1 MGVDGR
7 SISRRR
13 IGIGCG
19 HRRVIRGHG
28 SDTRHDTVVPTTFD
42 GEEVTRV
49 CSCSGWQLA
58 EPSIMNLS
66 LSEAR
71 IHSLS
76 ASAAFLCPSLSLVF
90 FCRRPISTVG
100 KLLRHCVLPHSFYV
114 LSFIHMSPCVSIKR
128 TKKVSW
134 QHLVVAATTTT
145 TRLSQKRRG
154 YLLFFHA
161 SFIISRGA
169 VGFGVW
175 VAGEIDFSFLF
186 SLSGVFYS
194 GCI

>member
-1 MGVDGR
+1 
-7 SISRRR
+7 
-13 IGIGCG
+13 
-19 HRRVIRGHG
+19 
-28 SDTRHDTVVPTTFD
+28 
-42 GEEVTRV
+42 
-49 CSCSGWQLA
+49 
-58 EPSIMNLS
+58 MNLS

-90 FCRRPISTVG
+90 FCRRLISTVG
-100 KLLRHCVLPHSFYV
+100 KAVASLCFTPLFLCFVFC
-114 LSFIHMSPCVSIKR
+114 SPVFLCLNKKNK
-128 TKKVSW
+128 KKVSW
-134 QHLVVAATTTT
+134 QHLVVAATTTTTT

-161 SFIISRGA
+161 SFIIIIISRGA